1 MIGNVQAITGYKE
14 DVIGQVD
21 EGSGVL
27 VDFKE
32 VEDELV
38 GGISNSLGLD
48 NDGGGG
54 SEVLDVDH
62 EVGNGDLV
70 GLFLFD

>member
-1 MIGNVQAITGYKE
+1 LIGNVQAIMGYKE

-27 VDFKE
+27 VDFEE
-32 VEDELV
+32 VKDELV

-62 EVGNGDLV
+62 EVRNGDLV

>member
-1 MIGNVQAITGYKE
+1 MGYKE

-27 VDFKE
+27 VDFEE
-32 VEDELV
+32 VKDELV

-62 EVGNGDLV
+62 EVRNGDLV